1 MSGFSVIELDKLPVP
16 DIIETLNYEDILQS
30 MKADFIARDP
40 SMAFVLELES
50 EPAVKILEVAAY
62 RELLIRQRIN
72 ESTKAVMLAY
82 AHAADL
88 DNLGALFGVQRL
100 LISEGDSTAFPPVDP
115 VYEADNDYR
124 RRIQLSLE
132 GLSTAGPRGG
142 YVFHSLS
149 ADGDVLDA
157 NATSPT
163 PGNVLVTVLSRT
175 GNGGAPAELLAAVD
189 AILSAEDVRPLT
201 DFITVQSATIV
212 EYAITADLYF
222 YNGPDSSVVIAE
234 ADSKLRE
241 YISNHHRIGHDITLS
256 GIYAALHQPGVQRV
270 ELASPAADIILNETS
285 AAYCTDIMLN
295 HGGYDV

>member
-16 DIIETLNYEDILQS
+16 DIIETLDYEDILQS
-30 MKADFIARDP
+30 MKDDFIARDP
-40 SMAFVLELES
+40 GMADVLQLES
-50 EPAVKILEVAAY
+50 EPAVKLLEVCAY

-82 AHAADL
+82 ARAADL
-88 DNLGALFGVQRL
+88 DNLGALFGVKRL
-100 LISEGDSTAFPPVDP
+100 LISEGDAAAFPPVEP
-115 VYEADNDYR
+115 VFESDNDYR

-175 GNGGAPAELLAAVD
+175 GNGAAAPALLSAVET
-189 AILSAEDVRPLT
+189 ILSAEDVRPLT
-201 DFITVQSATIV
+201 DFVSVQSAAIV

-234 ADSKLRE
+234 ADLKLRE

-270 ELASPAADIILNETS
+270 ELASPAADIILNDTS
-285 AAYCTDIMLN
+285 AAYCTAITLT